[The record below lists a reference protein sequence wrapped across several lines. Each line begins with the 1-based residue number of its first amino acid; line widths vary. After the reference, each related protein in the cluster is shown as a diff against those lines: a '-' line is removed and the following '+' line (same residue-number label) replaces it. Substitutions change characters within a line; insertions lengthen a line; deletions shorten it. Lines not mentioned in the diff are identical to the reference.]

1 MPMLLER
8 PCLYHSS
15 GYNMRCSYSKMSLC
29 LSAGSLR
36 TRITPCCP
44 PPAPSHRTWHSV
56 VRKRHS
62 FIYTWQ
68 ARNSWAGS
76 WVCAHICVCVCVY
89 VRVHL
94 CMCQHA
100 FSPFADQKSQS
111 RREQRVEGVLSVSS
125 NSSLLPHSLMQPS

>member
-76 WVCAHICVCVCVY
+76 WVCAHICVCVCV
-89 VRVHL
+89 
-94 CMCQHA
+94 CMCVYTYA
-100 FSPFADQKSQS
+100 CVNMLFLPLLIRRANPEENKGLRVCCLYRPILLFSHIP
-111 RREQRVEGVLSVSS
+111 
-125 NSSLLPHSLMQPS
+125 

>member
-1 MPMLLER
+1 MLLER

-15 GYNMRCSYSKMSLC
+15 GYNMRCSYSEMSLC

-76 WVCAHICVCVCVY
+76 WVCAHICVCVCV
-89 VRVHL
+89 
-94 CMCQHA
+94 CMCVYTYA
-100 FSPFADQKSQS
+100 CVNMLFLPLLIRRANPEENKGLRVCCLYRPILLFSHIP
-111 RREQRVEGVLSVSS
+111 
-125 NSSLLPHSLMQPS
+125 